1 LSEVPL
7 YNLSAL
13 GVQGSLEI
21 KVAHRTVW
29 AQRTCGGVFTG
40 TCTAQGYLTK
50 TNHPRT
56 LP

>member
-1 LSEVPL
+1 MSEVPL

-50 TNHPRT
+50 THHPRT